1 MAELADALDSG
12 SSRGSSVKVQVLL
25 PAPNKRRYATAC
37 RLLFGLCDWLA
48 EASQRRRRW
57 GNVWRFAKQMT
68 VDDRQGKLAAER
80 SEAGSTCP
88 FTRTNKKEL
97 LLLFLFLGFLHHFD
111 LKNCLLKKLFPT
123 LLTPFFWYV
132 ILDL

>member
-1 MAELADALDSG
+1 L
-12 SSRGSSVKVQVLL
+12 V
-25 PAPNKRRYATAC
+25 
-37 RLLFGLCDWLA
+37 GLCDWLA

-88 FTRTNKKEL
+88 FTRTKQKRVSQI
-97 LLLFLFLGFLHHFD
+97 
-111 LKNCLLKKLFPT
+111 C
-123 LLTPFFWYV
+123 
-132 ILDL
+132 I